1 VHYYLRCKVCKKEFA
16 GDSGHYKCPDCGGK
30 LEIRYVELPQV
41 SHLPALMDPSKP
53 GIWKFW
59 RLLPVDNPEDALS
72 LGEGNTFLHECK
84 SLARQLGFRELWVK
98 DEGRNP
104 TGSFK
109 DRNAAVSVTKAVE
122 FGAKGVAI
130 ASDGNAGPAVAAYAA
145 KAQLPCFVFMPTIT
159 APQRAAQAAVFG
171 ARVIK
176 IEGKGLVNNCIDLI
190 EELKASFGWHHLTT
204 AGPVNPYQ
212 LEAPKTIAYEIA
224 IDLDGYIP
232 DWIVAPA
239 GGGGLIAA
247 LFKGFEELN
256 QMGLI
261 NQIPRFLC
269 VQSSGCA
276 PIVEA
281 FRNGSVIKKWTNPKP
296 TIAVPISVPFPLE
309 GEEVLQ
315 ALQVS
320 EGMAIDVNDEE
331 IFGAQKS
338 LAEKEGI
345 FASPAGVSA
354 LAGAIKARHQG
365 VIHEEDTVL
374 VVVTGSGLKDLGQL
388 VVQAQIPTLAADP
401 EAVKKFL
408 YQKAKINSEKG
419 GGTKEE

>member
-1 VHYYLRCKVCKKEFA
+1 MRYHLRCKVCGAEFA
-16 GDSGHYKCPDCGGK
+16 PTEGVYKCSRCGGK
-30 LEIRYVELPQV
+30 LEVYYSLPKIADL
-41 SHLPALMDPSKP
+41 SSLRDFLKP
-53 GIWKFW
+53 GIWRFW
-59 RLLPVDNPEDALS
+59 RFLPVDDLSKAIS
-72 LGEGNTFLHECK
+72 LGEGGTFLHK
-84 SLARQLGFRELWVK
+84 SNALARKFGFKELWIK
-98 DEGRNP
+98 DEGKNP

-109 DRNAAVSVTKAVE
+109 DRNAAVSVTKAIE

-159 APQRAAQAAVFG
+159 APQRVTQAVIFG

-176 IEGKGLVNNCIDLI
+176 IEGRGLVNDCIDLI
-190 EELKASFGWHHLTT
+190 ENLKTSFGWHHLTT

-232 DWIVAPA
+232 DWIAAPA
-239 GGGGLIAA
+239 GGGGLVAA
-247 LFKGFEELN
+247 LFKAFKELD

-261 NQIPRFLC
+261 NRIPRFLC
-269 VQSSGCA
+269 VQSSSCA

-281 FRNGSVIKKWTNPKP
+281 FRVGSAIKKWANPKP

-309 GEEVLQ
+309 GEEVLEV
-315 ALQVS
+315 LRIT
-320 EGMAIDVNDEE
+320 EGAAITIDDTE
-331 IFGAQKS
+331 ILSAQKA
-338 LAEKEGI
+338 LAKREGI

-388 VVQAQIPTLAADP
+388 VVQSQIPTLAADP
-401 EAVKKFL
+401 EAIKRYL
-408 YQKAKINSEKG
+408 HQNAKINSEKG
-419 GGTKEE
+419 GDVKGE